1 MQPSARAARFIPL
14 VELLRA
20 GRAPE
25 HEVAFARD
33 GARSFADFSG
43 RVAALAAELRRRRG
57 ARFLL
62 YTEDSYAF
70 AVGLLAVAHAGATA
84 LLAPNR
90 QPGTIAS
97 LSEQVDGAI
106 VDASVAALE
115 LARLPR
121 IDPLGLAPLA
131 GASFDALDLELAI
144 AELSTSGSTGPG
156 KAVAKAL
163 RHLDR
168 EIAALESLFG
178 ARLGP
183 DSRVFATVS
192 QQHLYGLLIRVLWPL
207 AAGRAFCA
215 DTYLHTEELF
225 PRLRQ
230 SEGGFALV
238 TTPVHLRRMR
248 ADAHLPGLR
257 ATSRAIF
264 SSGGPLDE
272 AVAVAI
278 AELTGDAPI
287 EIFGSTET
295 GGVAWRQQTRAGE
308 NAAFRA
314 FPNVELELCSEP
326 GLEAQ
331 LVVRSPY
338 ASLGPT
344 VPGRAGAAGEAQL
357 QETRMGDRAE
367 LLGDG
372 RFRLLGRADR
382 IVKIGEKRLALPEME
397 SALRAHPF
405 VADAALVPFELAGD
419 ARVGAVVALSDAG
432 QGALDAQGRRAL
444 GATLAEHL
452 AAYWDRV
459 LLPRVWRYVAELPR
473 DAQGKT
479 PQAALI
485 ELLESSGER
494 APVLAPVLLSEQRS
508 AQRLERELCVPAEL
522 AFLEG
527 HFPGQPIVA
536 GVVQLHWVMAAAAEL
551 LGAAPV
557 VRALEGLRFREA
569 LVPGQRFT
577 LLVELSESRERLR
590 FELRADARIFS
601 SGRVRL
607 APVAESPT

>member
-1 MQPSARAARFIPL
+1 MQPTAQARRFVPL
-14 VELLRA
+14 AELLRV
-20 GRAPE
+20 GREPNSV
-25 HEVAFARD
+25 VAFARD

-43 RVAALAAELRRRRG
+43 RVGALVPQLRERRG

-70 AVGLLAVAHAGATA
+70 AVALFALAHSGATA

-90 QPGTIAS
+90 QPGTIAA
-97 LSEQVDGAI
+97 LAGQVDGAL
-106 VDASVAALE
+106 VDASVPTLE
-115 LARLPR
+115 LARLAR
-121 IDPLGLAPLA
+121 IDPLGFAPLA
-131 GASFDALDLELAI
+131 GAEFSSLDPELPI

-156 KAVAKAL
+156 KAVPKAL

-168 EIAALESLFG
+168 EVAALETLFG

-183 DSRVFATVS
+183 DARVFATVS

-225 PRLRQ
+225 PRLRA
-230 SEGGFALV
+230 STTGFVLV

-248 ADAHLPGLR
+248 GDAGLAELR
-257 ATSRAIF
+257 PAARAIF

-272 AVAVAI
+272 AVAVAV
-278 AELTGDAPI
+278 AAQVGDAPI

-295 GGVAWRQQTRAGE
+295 GGVAWRQQTRVGE
-308 NAAFRA
+308 NAEFRA
-314 FPNVELELCSEP
+314 FPEVSLELSVEP
-326 GLEAQ
+326 GLEGQ

-338 ASLGPT
+338 ASTGLAST
-344 VPGRAGAAGEAQL
+344 SIEQVQQTL
-357 QETRMGDRAE
+357 MGDRAE
-367 LLGDG
+367 LLGRG

-382 IVKIGEKRLALPEME
+382 IVKVGEKRLALPEME

-405 VADAALVPFELAGD
+405 VADAALVPFELVGD

-432 QGALDAQGRRAL
+432 QELLDLQGRRAL
-444 GATLAEHL
+444 GSALAEHL

-479 PQAALI
+479 QHAALV
-485 ELLESSGER
+485 ELLELSGER
-494 APVLAPVLLSEQRS
+494 APVLAPVVLAERRG
-508 AQRLERELCVPAEL
+508 ARTLERELCVPADL

-536 GVVQLHWVMAAAAEL
+536 GVVQLHWVMLAAAEL
-551 LGAAPV
+551 LGATPR

-569 LVPGQRFT
+569 LMPEQRFT
-577 LLVELSESRERLR
+577 LSLELSDARSGLR
-590 FELRADARIFS
+590 FELRDGERIFA
-601 SGRVRL
+601 SGRARL
-607 APVAESPT
+607 EPAPEPAT